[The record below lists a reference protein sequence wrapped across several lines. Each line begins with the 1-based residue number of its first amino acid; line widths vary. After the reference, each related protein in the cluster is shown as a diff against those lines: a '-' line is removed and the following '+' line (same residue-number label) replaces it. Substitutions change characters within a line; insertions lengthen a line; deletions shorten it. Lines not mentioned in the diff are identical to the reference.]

1 MFIILRLI
9 IGIIFLL
16 FMVIIIKIKFKYK
29 YKFKGYIFSVIL
41 SVILVTT
48 IAFLPFENLFI
59 TFDSPEAVYNY
70 VNFGKS
76 NIELVVSGKNCDFI
90 IDDKKTSYSYLIVP
104 KCQVG
109 WKIGIG
115 SNTKMIMS
123 KIYNDIVIDVFQY
136 KNTNDYF
143 IVLLNTKGES
153 INLKDSNNSVFYSL
167 KKSNKQINEI
177 FITYF
182 VNVFNLDSEYWLS
195 INGERIPVIVN

>member
-9 IGIIFLL
+9 IGFIFLL
-16 FMVIIIKIKFKYK
+16 FMVIIIKKIKYK
-29 YKFKGYIFSVIL
+29 YKFKGYIFSAVLSIIL
-41 SVILVTT
+41 ITV

-59 TFDSPEAVYNY
+59 TFDSPEAAYNY

-104 KCQVG
+104 KCKEG

-115 SNTKMIMS
+115 VNTKMIMS
-123 KIYNDIVIDVFQY
+123 KIYNDIVINVFQY

-167 KKSNKQINEI
+167 EKSNEQLNET

-182 VNVFNLDSEYWLS
+182 INVINLDSEYWLS
-195 INGERIPVIVN
+195 IDGERIPIIIS

>member
-29 YKFKGYIFSVIL
+29 FKGYIFSVIL
-41 SVILVTT
+41 SVILVTA

-59 TFDSPEAVYNY
+59 TFDSPESVYNY

-90 IDDKKTSYSYLIVP
+90 IDDKKNSYSYLIVP
-104 KCQVG
+104 KCQEG

-115 SNTKMIMS
+115 SNTKRIMS

-167 KKSNKQINEI
+167 KKSNNQINET

-182 VNVFNLDSEYWLS
+182 INVFNLDSEYWLS
-195 INGERIPVIVN
+195 INGERIPVIIN